1 MSTSEAESGNTHQP
15 TSRLLGLT
23 WATGALA
30 VFLWLLA
37 IVGEVG
43 DVVGHF
49 PRGVVTLIAVMAG
62 TANVITVQCS
72 IGYAGRAHNA
82 SEHEAVLARIE
93 RMEVAI
99 ANLASQVTART
110 EAAEAAFQVGRRYA
124 EVAGNSGH
132 VHDLHQR
139 ARPVRDS

>member
-1 MSTSEAESGNTHQP
+1 MFGWDQVTARPCLDHSECRLLVISPGEDETAGLHRIRGEPSMSTSEAESGNTHQP

-62 TANVITVQCS
+62 TP
-72 IGYAGRAHNA
+72 AGKTLPGSHRCGRRPPHTRAHPTAPPPLHGPVGA
-82 SEHEAVLARIE
+82 S
-93 RMEVAI
+93 
-99 ANLASQVTART
+99 AS
-110 EAAEAAFQVGRRYA
+110 
-124 EVAGNSGH
+124 
-132 VHDLHQR
+132 
-139 ARPVRDS
+139 P

>member
-1 MSTSEAESGNTHQP
+1 MFGWDQVTARPCLDHSECRLLVISPGEDETAGLHRIRGEPSMSTSEAESGNTHQP

-62 TANVITVQCS
+62 CADGVTPQRRN
-72 IGYAGRAHNA
+72 GGGGRGPHPHAD
-82 SEHEAVLARIE
+82 E
-93 RMEVAI
+93 
-99 ANLASQVTART
+99 
-110 EAAEAAFQVGRRYA
+110 
-124 EVAGNSGH
+124 
-132 VHDLHQR
+132 
-139 ARPVRDS
+139 ARPRGGGG